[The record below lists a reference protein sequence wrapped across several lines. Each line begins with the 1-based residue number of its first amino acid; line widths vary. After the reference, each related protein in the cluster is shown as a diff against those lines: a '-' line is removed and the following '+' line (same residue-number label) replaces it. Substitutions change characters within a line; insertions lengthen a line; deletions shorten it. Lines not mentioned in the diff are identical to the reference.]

1 MKTLVYTP
9 TFNNKALHEQGVA
22 MNAKRFFVSVMSEE
36 QKLKFKALVALWISA
51 LIWFWVWWLRQDH
64 IVTLWGLVINSI
76 VIGWTLVLPGYYF
89 FFVYRMKIANPEIK
103 PPEGSYAMVV
113 TKAPSEPWSVVAKT
127 LTAMLGQTFPYKY
140 DVWLATET
148 IDDEI
153 VAWCHKHNVQIS
165 CRDGVVSYQN
175 AAFPRRSRSKE
186 GNLTYFYEQAGG
198 FAYDFISQLDAD
210 HAPTETYLLEMSRPF
225 ADPRVGYVAAP
236 SICDAN
242 TEESWVVRA
251 RLYVE
256 ASMHGSLQA
265 GYCRDWAPMPI
276 GSHYMVR
283 KTALQALVHRR
294 DGNVV
299 SVGTLGPELAEDHTT
314 GLAMNS
320 VGWRGAFAL
329 NAIAHGDGAGCFAD
343 SVTQEFQWA
352 TSLMR
357 ILLIWTKG
365 YWSGLPLRLKLEYAF
380 AQGWYPLYAL
390 FMFVAF
396 LFPIIA
402 LVTGQPWVDVS
413 LPEFILRSWVLIFT
427 GVLVLNFVKRNGWL
441 RPVDAPLFSWEMVFF
456 QFVRW
461 PWILYACLQAT
472 LGVLLKKDFAF
483 RVTPKGWKG
492 PKPLPFV
499 TVLPYILIMLI
510 EAGTAILVGNP
521 GKASGYYYFCITY
534 SLTYMVVLA
543 TIIVLHV
550 KENWSKLDIPI
561 VKYVGK
567 PIAYAVIMAAYVMF
581 AFILR
586 FEVVTKTI
594 MPGSD
599 LYQNYTTFTT
609 SLASL
614 LPGQDGPSLP
624 YQTAIDLIG
633 DRLPINGQPGGWGE
647 LCVTDVTYQPCQS
660 LSTNHVRTASSVA
673 FTTP

>member
-1 MKTLVYTP
+1 MKTLVSTP
-9 TFNNKALHEQGVA
+9 IFNYKALLRQRFA
-22 MNAKRFFVSVMSEE
+22 MKAKRFFVDVMSTE
-36 QKLKFKALVALWISA
+36 QKLKFTALITLWVGA
-51 LIWFWVWWLRQDH
+51 LIWFWSWWLRQDH
-64 IVTLWGLVINSI
+64 FVTVWGMVINSI
-76 VIGWTLVLPGYYF
+76 VIGWTLILPGYYF
-89 FFVYRMKIANPEIK
+89 FFVYRMKIANPELD

-127 LTAMLGQTFPYKY
+127 LTAMLAQKFPYKY

-153 VAWCHKHNVQIS
+153 VSWCAKHNVRIS
-165 CRDGVVSYQN
+165 CREGIISYQN
-175 AAFPRRSRSKE
+175 DVFPRKSRCKE
-186 GNLTYFYEQAGG
+186 GNLSYFYEQAGG
-198 FAYDFISQLDAD
+198 FDYDFISQLDAD
-210 HAPTETYLLEMSRPF
+210 HAPEENYLLEMARPF
-225 ADPRVGYVAAP
+225 VDPTVGYVAAP

-242 TEESWVVRA
+242 TDESWVVRA

-283 KTALQALVHRR
+283 KTALQSLVHKR
-294 DGNVV
+294 DGQVV
-299 SVGTLGPELAEDHTT
+299 AVGTLGPELAEDHTT

-352 TSLMR
+352 ASLMR
-357 ILLIWTKG
+357 ILLVWTKG
-365 YWSGLPLRLKLEYAF
+365 YWSGLPLHMKLEYAF
-380 AQGWYPLYAL
+380 AQGWYPLYAV
-390 FMFVAF
+390 FMLMAF

-413 LPEFILRSWVLIFT
+413 LPEFILRSWGLIFT
-427 GVLVLNFVKRNGWL
+427 GVIALNFVKQNGWL

-461 PWILYACLQAT
+461 PWILYACLQAAF
-472 LGVLLKKDFAF
+472 GVLFKKEFTF

-492 PKPLPFV
+492 PKPLPFI
-499 TVLPYILIMLI
+499 TVLPYIIIMLV
-510 EAGTAILVGNP
+510 EAGTAILVSDP
-521 GKASGYYYFCITY
+521 QKAGGYYYFCITY

-543 TIIVLHV
+543 AIIVLHV
-550 KENWSKLDIPI
+550 KENRSKLDIPV

-567 PIAYAVIMAAYVMF
+567 PMAYAVIMAAYVIF

-586 FEVVTKTI
+586 FDIVTKTI
-594 MPGSD
+594 TPGSD
-599 LYQNYTTFTT
+599 LYHSYTTFTT
-609 SLASL
+609 SLGVMFPGHGGQA
-614 LPGQDGPSLP
+614 LPS
-624 YQTAIDLIG
+624 QTAAD
-633 DRLPINGQPGGWGE
+633 PINNNLPTGVQRVGRIEHRGISPK
-647 LCVTDVTYQPCQS
+647 
-660 LSTNHVRTASSVA
+660 
-673 FTTP
+673 